1 MASTRNKNSINN
13 YKVEKEK
20 DSRLV
25 DYKLYEH
32 SSYGKSNHS
41 YLPDFGLKPVQLPRE
56 ELHSNPIDAESD
68 LFGIGSTNLEN
79 PREMTNPEKIH
90 MQHVNFFD
98 RPNVILPEPLVVEK
112 NQRIN
117 MLK

>member
-1 MASTRNKNSINN
+1 MASTTNKNSINN
-13 YKVEKEK
+13 YKIEQNKQT
-20 DSRLV
+20 RLC

-32 SSYGKSNHS
+32 SAYGKSNNT
-41 YLPDFGLKPVQLPRE
+41 YLPDFGLTPVQLPRE
-56 ELHSNPIDAESD
+56 ALHNNPINVESD

-79 PREMTNPEKIH
+79 PKEMTNPDKINV
-90 MQHVNFFD
+90 QHISFFD
-98 RPNVILPEPLVVEK
+98 RPTIILPEPLVMEK

>member
-1 MASTRNKNSINN
+1 MASTNNKNSINN

-20 DSRLV
+20 DSRLF
-25 DYKLYEH
+25 DYKLYQH
-32 SSYGKSNHS
+32 SSYGKSNNT
-41 YLPDFGLKPVQLPRE
+41 YLPDFGLKPGQLPRE
-56 ELHSNPIDAESD
+56 ELHSNPINVESD

-79 PREMTNPEKIH
+79 PKEMTNPDKINV
-90 MQHVNFFD
+90 QHISFFD
-98 RPNVILPEPLVVEK
+98 RPTIILPEPLVMEK